1 MDVLLPQVL
10 IQRGSGAR
18 MHCALLLRRFV
29 EASCRMQMNRVE
41 SPSRHPQRLAAAGAL
56 LLVSGLLAACE
67 APKTT
72 VAAAPPVKAA
82 STVPV
87 TSQPNLPR
95 EGASVNEN
103 PDLGG
108 AIKLGM
114 SYAQLSSSLRGE
126 GWVPVAS
133 RECRANVVGD
143 NHGELCRAHPELAK
157 CGACEK
163 MPGLNSCSG
172 SGDCLFLFTHQ
183 SDGKSLEVGMSGDIG
198 SWNSQGPDAMF
209 YVSGWRTR

>member
-1 MDVLLPQVL
+1 MTR
-10 IQRGSGAR
+10 IQST
-18 MHCALLLRRFV
+18 
-29 EASCRMQMNRVE
+29 
-41 SPSRHPQRLAAAGAL
+41 SRHPQ
-56 LLVSGLLAACE
+56 LLAVAGVLLFVSCLLPACE
-67 APKTT
+67 APKTMS
-72 VAAAPPVKAA
+72 AAAPQAEAA
-82 STVPV
+82 STASA
-87 TSQPNLPR
+87 TSQTDLPP
-95 EGASVNEN
+95 ESASVKEN

-108 AIKLGM
+108 AVKLGM

-183 SDGKSLEVGMSGDIG
+183 PDGKSLEVGMSGDIG
-198 SWNSQGPDAMF
+198 NWNAQGPDAMF
-209 YVSGWRTR
+209 YVSGWRNR